1 MENNDEIEHLQL
13 FLLFLSLDMY
23 CKKILLYLKWVRM
36 HVLLQ
41 VTFVPL
47 TLQPMRWLL
56 SYLLM
61 TSCLGIITY
70 PSCLHLASKWV
81 SIVLPN
87 DFHLKPQSM
96 DLLSYLYIAFDVQP
110 LVILMVRSAW
120 CPYLPPSNDMYN
132 PQPQQR
138 LLWSKLRIKHTGSNA
153 FQYPMTR
160 NETNLQK
167 MICGEN
173 NLEGDINLKI
183 TQSKENQ
190 LLAVWNLVKLK
201 IINILHEPSLLQ
213 EALTE
218 LIVICET
225 YCQDLCLE
233 CRLLFGF
240 TDLDLCL

>member
-1 MENNDEIEHLQL
+1 
-13 FLLFLSLDMY
+13 
-23 CKKILLYLKWVRM
+23 
-36 HVLLQ
+36 
-41 VTFVPL
+41 
-47 TLQPMRWLL
+47 
-56 SYLLM
+56 
-61 TSCLGIITY
+61 
-70 PSCLHLASKWV
+70 
-81 SIVLPN
+81 
-87 DFHLKPQSM
+87 M